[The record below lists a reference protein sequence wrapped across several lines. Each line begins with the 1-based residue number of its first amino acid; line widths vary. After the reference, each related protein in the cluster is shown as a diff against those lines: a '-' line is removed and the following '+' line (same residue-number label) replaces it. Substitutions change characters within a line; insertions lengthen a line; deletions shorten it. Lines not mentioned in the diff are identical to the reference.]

1 MAGRTSLKMT
11 RRRQFIM
18 AIIVMVVL
26 VSIIA
31 VILVVPK
38 LFDGRNK
45 TGSGNASQ
53 SNMYSKT
60 LPTDA
65 AMSAGKWFVTTI
77 SKYDGVLKDGMFED
91 GSSNDSSDVLN
102 KMKNKDYSMIP
113 HEIRDGFQWTADS
126 KSDSKSVDNDQLVA
140 SGYLATMTA
149 WQLRTD
155 ALKKDKNLGVD
166 SGFIYVD
173 NEHGTVQ
180 IPAEAYC
187 GFPADLTVQLVWT
200 GKDWKIDGSGTALPV
215 LEKLRSEQVKQL
227 LTDNGNGTPNENK

>member
-1 MAGRTSLKMT
+1 MA
-11 RRRQFIM
+11 
-18 AIIVMVVL
+18 
-26 VSIIA
+26 IIA

-38 LFDGRNK
+38 LFDGRSGTK
-45 TGSGNASQ
+45 SVSTTQSTG
-53 SNMYSKT
+53 YSKT
-60 LPTDA
+60 MPADP

-77 SKYDGVLKDGMFED
+77 SKYDGVLKDGMFE
-91 GSSNDSSDVLN
+91 GESSSNDSDILS
-102 KMKNKDYSMIP
+102 KMRNKDYSMIP
-113 HEIRDGFQWTADS
+113 HEVRDGFKWTEDS

-155 ALKKDKNLGVD
+155 ALKKDKNLGID

-187 GFPADLTVQLVWT
+187 GFPADLTIQLVWT

-227 LTDNGNGTPNENK
+227 LTNNGNGTSNESK